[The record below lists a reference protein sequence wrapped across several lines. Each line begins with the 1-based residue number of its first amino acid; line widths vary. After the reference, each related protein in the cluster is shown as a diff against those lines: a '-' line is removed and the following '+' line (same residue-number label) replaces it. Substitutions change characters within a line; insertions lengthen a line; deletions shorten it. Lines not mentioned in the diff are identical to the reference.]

1 MTDYIN
7 ELYPVALD
15 CGMNSDQFWG
25 LSPAEIQDFL
35 ESYER
40 KERRQMKQ
48 RLIEKHFLAKDIA
61 QYISLILNGSD
72 EVQIVE
78 LWDYFPDLFAQ
89 ERPEAEKK
97 KQERELAVYK
107 AKMIDFAYRHNH
119 ARERGGK

>member
-1 MTDYIN
+1 M
-7 ELYPVALD
+7 
-15 CGMNSDQFWG
+15 
-25 LSPAEIQDFL
+25 

-107 AKMIDFAYRHNH
+107 AKMIDFAHRHNH
-119 ARERGGK
+119 ARSGGGKAGRHDAGKAPGNH